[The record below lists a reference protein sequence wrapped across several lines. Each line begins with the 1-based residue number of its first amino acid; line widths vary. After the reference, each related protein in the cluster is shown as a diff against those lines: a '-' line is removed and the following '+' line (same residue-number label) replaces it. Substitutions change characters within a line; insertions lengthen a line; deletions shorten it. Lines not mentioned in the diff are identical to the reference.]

1 MPLTL
6 SLVTPEKTLLTA
18 AADSV
23 RLPLHDGMAGIL
35 PGRAPMV
42 ARLGAG
48 VMTVKGLSG
57 LSPEAAA
64 AAGAGGGAAAFFV
77 AGGFVQ
83 VSPSKPGDPAGGG
96 TVAVLT
102 DRAVRPADIDRD
114 AVRAELD
121 EVTARVPATP
131 EARAL
136 RARDQT
142 RLRAMLASAA

>member
-18 AADSV
+18 AADGV
-23 RLPLHDGMAGIL
+23 RLPLFDGMAGIL

-42 ARLGAG
+42 ARLGNG
-48 VMTVKGLSG
+48 VMSVKGLRG
-57 LSPEAAA
+57 AD
-64 AAGAGGGAAAFFV
+64 AGSASYFV

-83 VSPSKPGDPAGGG
+83 VSPSRPGDPADGG

-102 DRAVRPADIDRD
+102 NRAVKPSEID
-114 AVRAELD
+114 AAAARAELE

-131 EARAL
+131 EAREQ
-136 RARDQT
+136 RTRDRD
-142 RLRAMLASAA
+142 RLRAMIASAA

>member
-42 ARLGAG
+42 ARLGYGPLTA
-48 VMTVKGLSG
+48 KGLSG
-57 LSPEAAA
+57 DGTTGEKTW
-64 AAGAGGGAAAFFV
+64 FV

-83 VSPSKPGDPAGGG
+83 VSPSKPGDAAGGG
-96 TVAVLT
+96 TVSVLT
-102 DRAVRPADIDRD
+102 NRAVPPGELD
-114 AVRAELD
+114 AAAARAELS
-121 EVTARVPATP
+121 EINSRVPSTP
-131 EARAL
+131 EAVEQKRRDQA
-136 RARDQT
+136 RAR
-142 RLRAMLASAA
+142 AMIASAA